1 MYLLFYGFKYSN
13 CVFSYLEWSS
23 LFRVR
28 FHLNSFFN
36 WDDINI
42 VALQNSFSFSFFF
55 FLAWTHYHHLE
66 VRQAKHIKLRSK
78 KQCPY
83 ICNSSLMMTNWWG
96 QEATKPSV
104 SISMSMF
111 VGIKVTVQKA
121 SFNSKLFGI
130 KVLALFGGKGLLG
143 TTKVTILLFPFKNDV
158 MCKLEHE
165 MAA

>member
-1 MYLLFYGFKYSN
+1 MIT
-13 CVFSYLEWSS
+13 
-23 LFRVR
+23 
-28 FHLNSFFN
+28 NS
-36 WDDINI
+36 
-42 VALQNSFSFSFFF
+42 
-55 FLAWTHYHHLE
+55 
-66 VRQAKHIKLRSK
+66 
-78 KQCPY
+78 
-83 ICNSSLMMTNWWG
+83 WG

-104 SISMSMF
+104 SISVSMF

-130 KVLALFGGKGLLG
+130 KVLALFGVKGLLG